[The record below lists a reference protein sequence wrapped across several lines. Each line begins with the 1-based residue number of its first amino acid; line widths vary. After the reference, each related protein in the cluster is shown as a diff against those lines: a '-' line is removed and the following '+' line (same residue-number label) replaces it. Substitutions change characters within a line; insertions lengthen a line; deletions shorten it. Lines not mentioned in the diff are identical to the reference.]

1 VEEKVEG
8 VPVAGVAEPRR
19 RCGAGRASGQP
30 LQALRRDGREVAGEL
45 RVLGQHR
52 RAARHERVDQPLPL
66 VAAFLPARR
75 RRRHGIRALERLT
88 LRTANS
94 LLQLD
99 LGCAAEIGGEKDRGK
114 GGGGDFLG
122 FLVPGQSIE

>member
-66 VAAFLPARR
+66 AAAFLPARR

-88 LRTANS
+88 LRTG
-94 LLQLD
+94 LT
-99 LGCAAEIGGEKDRGK
+99 AAAGSRLR
-114 GGGGDFLG
+114 GGDRRREG
-122 FLVPGQSIE
+122 SRKR